1 MFFTNKLKIIL
12 VLTFFPF
19 IMNAQIQEKNQAIV
33 WKSSFINTTEFT
45 TIKTGKS
52 IIVDGYI
59 TGEGFG
65 KLFQVSYKLTID
77 PKWQIEAF
85 HIELLSDTSFSL
97 SFQKNRNNQWVN
109 EQGEL
114 LADLNECTDID
125 ISLTPFTNTLP
136 IKRLN
141 LPVGASKEITV
152 IYIDLPSNR
161 YQPVKQR
168 YTNLDNGIYKYE
180 NLESGFTSMLEVDKD
195 GIVINYPGIWHRVFP
210 ENEKKLRLKEVFSDA
225 LFSLHPNV
233 ELSEP
238 AKIYDWLIGSWD
250 VDVID
255 YLEDNKTLHTQ
266 GEWHFSWVLEGRAI
280 EDVWIA
286 PKRSLRTCIPA
297 QPRNRYG
304 ISFRYFDDKK
314 QKWCVNWFNPI
325 SGSSDKL
332 YGRKEGEN
340 IIHEGLDDDGNLMRW
355 SFEDITA
362 NSFHWKGEISYDK
375 GKTFVLQAE
384 FFGKRR

>member
-1 MFFTNKLKIIL
+1 
-12 VLTFFPF
+12 
-19 IMNAQIQEKNQAIV
+19 MNAQIKDKNQTIV
-33 WKSSFINTTEFT
+33 WKSSYINTTEFT

-52 IIVDGYI
+52 IIVDGHI

-65 KLFQVSYKLTID
+65 KLLNVKYKLEINN
-77 PKWQIEAF
+77 KWEIKS
-85 HIELLSDTSFSL
+85 LLVDLQSDTSFTISL
-97 SFQKNRNNQWVN
+97 HRDQAEKWVDGN
-109 EQGEL
+109 GNIQAQL
-114 LADLNECTDID
+114 VNCTDID

-180 NLESGFTSMLEVDKD
+180 NLESGFTSMLEVDEN
-195 GIVINYPGIWHRVFP
+195 GIVINYPGIWHRIFP

-225 LFSLHPNV
+225 LVSSHPSV
-233 ELSEP
+233 ELSEQ

-286 PKRSLRTCIPA
+286 PKRSLRTGIPA
-297 QPRNRYG
+297 HPRNRYG
-304 ISFRYFDDKK
+304 ISFRYFDDTK

-332 YGRKEGEN
+332 YGRKEGEK

-355 SFEDITA
+355 SFTDITN
-362 NSFHWKGEISYDK
+362 NSFHWLGEISSD
-375 GKTFVLQAE
+375 GGETFELQAE